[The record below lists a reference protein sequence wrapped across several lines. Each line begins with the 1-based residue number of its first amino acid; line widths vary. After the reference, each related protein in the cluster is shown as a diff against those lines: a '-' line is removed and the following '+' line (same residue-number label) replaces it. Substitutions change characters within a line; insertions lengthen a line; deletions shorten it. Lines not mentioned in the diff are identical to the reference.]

1 MKKIKKSSQKGF
13 SLIECMI
20 ALGFL
25 AITMLGVIQ
34 LFGVSVRQNSF
45 ARNNTMAVVVGQ
57 EKLERL
63 QTEYNN
69 EWEYGIVSTDLT
81 AGNHGPETFTL
92 QSPAGSASGD
102 RNFEVTWTVNVNG
115 PSKTVTASVVPLLVN
130 DFESKTM
137 NMTAVFSQ

>member
-13 SLIECMI
+13 SLVECMI

-34 LFGVSVRQNSF
+34 LFGVSIRQNSF
-45 ARNNTMAVVVGQ
+45 ARYNTMAVVVGQ
-57 EKLERL
+57 EKLEQL

-69 EWEYGIVSTDLT
+69 EWKYGTVAANLTD
-81 AGNHGPETFTL
+81 GPHGPETVTL
-92 QSPAGSASGD
+92 QSPAGSSSGD
-102 RNFEVTWTVNVNG
+102 RNFKVTWTVNTSG
-115 PSKTVTASVVPLLVN
+115 SAKTVTASVDPVVVN

-137 NMTAVFSQ
+137 NLTAVFSQ

>member
-1 MKKIKKSSQKGF
+1 M
-13 SLIECMI
+13 

-45 ARNNTMAVVVGQ
+45 ARYNTMAVVVAQ
-57 EKLERL
+57 ECLEGL

-69 EWEYGIVSTDLT
+69 EWEYGTVSANLT
-81 AGNHGPETFTL
+81 AGTHGPEMVTL
-92 QSPAGSASGD
+92 RAPAGSGSGD
-102 RNFEVTWTVNVNG
+102 RDFELTWTVNVSG
-115 PSKTVTASVVPLLVN
+115 PSKTVTASVAPMVVN
-130 DFESKTM
+130 DFQSKTM